1 MLTASFFQTQEPIP
15 GRTLVIDCCQ
25 QTRIFQD
32 GAFRFI
38 TTDEEFL
45 QYQDN
50 KDVIRLIDGRSD
62 RLFSWTG
69 VSILFSSTDY
79 CDYKSFLKS
88 TNVQYIMPPWT
99 EKELCIAAPVAGITT
114 KEAQDRLQVFGGIA
128 RFVFSTAWDDYFIN
142 ATDAFSIVRW
152 LEIFHEVRLKEV
164 NEKKYPHR
172 LLHLFPQHARSR
184 AYCGSYVTF
193 GSNYIAE
200 KVYDT
205 VMKDSMDEVTA
216 FMAKYAKDTTL
227 SSFRAKLF
235 EIFCHRLWSSAGEH
249 RLVGKILQGDS
260 QAASQ
265 EGEYSISIPAEV
277 EVQSFSNLSEIP
289 VFTEAKA
296 MYFRRNQPKFAGIDA
311 IFWNGHVCYLLQM
324 SISKD
329 PGIAHEAL
337 VEIHK
342 WATDLGIHFE
352 YVFMVPMGQ
361 VQDYKVQ
368 NFVTTTRRVHEMPSN
383 IALSLVQHAVGVEMP
398 PKKTV

>member
-1 MLTASFFQTQEPIP
+1 MDFPVLMHGNGQQSVFVRPCYDELFKLLLKDIEERYQTVGVTGHPGIGISQFYAYCVFRLTQEPIP

-79 CDYKSFLKS
+79 CDYKSLLKS

-114 KEAQDRLQVFGGIA
+114 KEAQDRFQVFGGIA

-152 LEIFHEVRLKEV
+152 LEIFNEVRLKEV

-184 AYCGSYVTF
+184 SYCGSYVTF

-200 KVYDT
+200 KVYDK

-249 RLVGKILQGDS
+249 RLSG
-260 QAASQ
+260 
-265 EGEYSISIPAEV
+265 
-277 EVQSFSNLSEIP
+277 
-289 VFTEAKA
+289 
-296 MYFRRNQPKFAGIDA
+296 R
-311 IFWNGHVCYLLQM
+311 
-324 SISKD
+324 
-329 PGIAHEAL
+329 
-337 VEIHK
+337 
-342 WATDLGIHFE
+342 
-352 YVFMVPMGQ
+352 
-361 VQDYKVQ
+361 
-368 NFVTTTRRVHEMPSN
+368 
-383 IALSLVQHAVGVEMP
+383 
-398 PKKTV
+398 